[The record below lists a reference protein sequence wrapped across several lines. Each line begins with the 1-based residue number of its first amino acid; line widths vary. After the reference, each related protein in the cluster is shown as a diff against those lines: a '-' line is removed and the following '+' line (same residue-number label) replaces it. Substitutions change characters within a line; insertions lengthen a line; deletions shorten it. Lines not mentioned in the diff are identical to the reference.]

1 MSKTKTHMEQMK
13 EVSTEARGYC
23 PIDETTDSINKWSAA
38 RKIVPNS
45 TAVVQCM
52 KAMSEMGELADNL
65 IKGRSPKDD
74 IGDIYVCL
82 CNVAALS
89 GLTMAECIEHA
100 YNDIKDRKGTT
111 LPNGTFVKDV

>member
-1 MSKTKTHMEQMK
+1 MDQSYKVRTEPRTH
-13 EVSTEARGYC
+13 C
-23 PIDETTDSINKWSAA
+23 PIDETTERINEWSAA

-45 TAVVQCM
+45 TPLVQCM

-100 YNDIKDRKGTT
+100 YNDIKDRTGTL
-111 LPNGTFVKDV
+111 LPNGNFVKDK